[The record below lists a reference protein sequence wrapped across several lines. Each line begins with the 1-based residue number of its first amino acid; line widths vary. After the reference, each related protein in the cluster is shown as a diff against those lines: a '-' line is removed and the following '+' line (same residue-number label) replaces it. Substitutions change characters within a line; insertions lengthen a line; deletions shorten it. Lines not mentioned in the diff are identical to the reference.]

1 MEHQE
6 TCYDE
11 MMHRCWLG
19 FGKVAEDLLEDMV
32 WDRWQCSFT
41 RKQEG
46 LTQVGAQPGQILKCI
61 GRAIM

>member
-1 MEHQE
+1 
-6 TCYDE
+6 

-41 RKQEG
+41 RKQGG